1 MTQPTFDSHITAYID
16 IGTMAKPLERIEGDS
31 YRHPD
36 DSIHPGVKVITLKI
50 GGATY
55 QCADPNWFRHLIDQA
70 NTALTSAGYPPH
82 HTASNDDAPAQE
94 KGAA

>member
-1 MTQPTFDSHITAYID
+1 MTTQRFDAPVIANAKLGDPALDLAIITGA
-16 IGTMAKPLERIEGDS
+16 S
-31 YRHPD
+31 YRHD
-36 DSIHPGVKVITLKI
+36 NGKGIGETMLTLQI
-50 GGATY
+50 GRINI

-82 HTASNDDAPAQE
+82 HTASNDDAPEQE